1 MGKIILYLFLLLSV
15 CTEALSQTG
24 SQDGG
29 YRITGRIVGLPDGD
43 LFLVTD
49 NEVKISGA
57 AVRWLPL
64 WITAWSWPR
73 PPGAARPFPPS
84 ARAMIYATILR
95 K

>member
-49 NEVKISGA
+49 NEVKID
-57 AVRWLPL
+57 
-64 WITAWSWPR
+64 
-73 PPGAARPFPPS
+73 
-84 ARAMIYATILR
+84 TI
-95 K
+95 